1 VRAGFECV
9 ADQHGRD
16 GEEPEDRERVHEFD
30 DKEAPPR
37 CRICSAGEAT
47 GPQPRIS
54 PSGSRGPQ
62 NSPLRFKQTPF
73 AAIPLAL
80 RSHLWYKQII
90 QVCPLPGRPEFHAEW
105 LRDGPCDATTTCLGK
120 PGVWCQ
126 LSLAI
131 RGGEHE
137 IRQSLQRSFLK
148 AACKLHES
156 YQVRSSLSRSRAR
169 VSAVARIDARDL

>member
-1 VRAGFECV
+1 MAETAKSPKIVRGFTNSMIKKHRLD
-9 ADQHGRD
+9 A
-16 GEEPEDRERVHEFD
+16 EF
-30 DKEAPPR
+30 ALPVRRPVQ
-37 CRICSAGEAT
+37 S
-47 GPQPRIS
+47 PQIS
-54 PSGSRGPQ
+54 PIGSRGPQ